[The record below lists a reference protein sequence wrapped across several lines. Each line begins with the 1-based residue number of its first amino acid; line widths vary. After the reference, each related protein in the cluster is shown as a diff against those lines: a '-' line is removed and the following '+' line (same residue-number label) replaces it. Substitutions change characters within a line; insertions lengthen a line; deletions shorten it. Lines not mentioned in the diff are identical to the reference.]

1 MPSGRISI
9 DVRNAAVRGRIGA
22 SVDETRSVPTASP
35 GGVSLDRF
43 AEAAAAAEGLD
54 IRRVVPLT
62 VLRVQTR
69 NSEYRVVVGA
79 DGGVFVEGGRM
90 FPQLTAAYVEGA
102 SVGTSCVKA
111 GWILVGLRLE
121 LRAGDRRV
129 ITSQVLAITTE
140 YTPVAAA
147 VH

>member
-1 MPSGRISI
+1 MI
-9 DVRNAAVRGRIGA
+9 DGCETPPFVGESAS
-22 SVDETRSVPTASP
+22 SVDETRSVPLASP

-62 VLRVQTR
+62 VLRVRTR
-69 NSEYRVVVGA
+69 NSDYRVVVGD
-79 DGGVFVEGGRM
+79 DGCVFVEGGRM
-90 FPQLTAAYVEGA
+90 FPQLTAVYVEGA
-102 SVGTSCVKA
+102 SVGSSCVKA

-121 LRAGDRRV
+121 LRAGEQRV
-129 ITSQVLAITTE
+129 ITSQVRAITTE
-140 YTPVAAA
+140 YTPAIAAA

>member
-1 MPSGRISI
+1 MTCETPAFVAES
-9 DVRNAAVRGRIGA
+9 AA
-22 SVDETRSVPTASP
+22 SVDETRTVPLAPP

-43 AEAAAAAEGLD
+43 AEAVAAAEGLD

-62 VLRVQTR
+62 VLRVRTR
-69 NSEYRVVVGA
+69 NSDYRVVVGD
-79 DGGVFVEGGRM
+79 DGCVFVEGGKM

-102 SVGTSCVKA
+102 SVGSSCVKA

-121 LRAGDRRV
+121 LRAGEQRV
-129 ITSQVLAITTE
+129 ITSQVRAIMTE
-140 YTPVAAA
+140 YTPAGGIA